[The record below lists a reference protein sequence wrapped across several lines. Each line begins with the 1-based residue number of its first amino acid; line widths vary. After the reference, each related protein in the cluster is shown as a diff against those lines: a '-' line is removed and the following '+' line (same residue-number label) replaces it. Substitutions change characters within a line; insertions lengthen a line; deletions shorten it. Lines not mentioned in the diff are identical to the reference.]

1 MMTRYLVTGGA
12 GFIGS
17 NIVHELIK
25 QGKQVRV
32 LDNFNTGKRKNI
44 HELQGDMEI
53 IGGDFTDDETVA
65 KAVKDV
71 DIIIHQGAIPSVP
84 KSIQDPIQTNQANIT
99 GTLKLLHA
107 AARDNVKRFIYASSS
122 SAYGFNE
129 TLPKQENMCGS
140 PMSPYAVSKYTG
152 EHYCK
157 VFHDIFGLE
166 TISLRYFNVFGPR
179 QSPHS
184 KYAAVI
190 PAFIEAIL
198 NDQSPIIYGDGT
210 QSRDFTY
217 VEDVVSANL
226 LAAEAPKLQG
236 EVINIGT
243 GSQIVLNDLVDN
255 INIILGKNISA
266 KHIAARQGDVKHS
279 LADIRLANELIS
291 YHPSTP
297 FHNGLKHTINWLK
310 KQKP

>member
-17 NIVHELIK
+17 NIARALSDK
-25 QGKQVRV
+25 GKQVRI
-32 LDNFNTGKRKNI
+32 LDNFHTGKWENI
-44 HELQGDMEI
+44 KGLSRTIEVME
-53 IGGDFTDDETVA
+53 GDFTNDETI
-65 KAVKDV
+65 KRAVKDV

-107 AARDNVKRFIYASSS
+107 ATRDNVKRFIYASSS

-243 GSQIVLNDLVDN
+243 GSQIVLNDLVND
-255 INIILGKNISA
+255 INSILGKNIPT
-266 KHIAARQGDVKHS
+266 KHTAARQGDVKHS
-279 LADIRLANELIS
+279 LADIRLADELIG
-291 YHPSTP
+291 YHPFTS
-297 FHNGLKHTINWLK
+297 FHDGLKLTINWLK
-310 KQKP
+310 SQQQ